1 MPDGGDRVTMAEW
14 LRMSGLWWTCVL
26 RGEIAWLVSMPRLPP
41 PDLAD
46 RRHDL
51 RLDPPAAAPLVPRHV
66 SPDPEQAG
74 HLEHRTWPPSW
85 RDADHRLEDQAQAG
99 AGDDGA

>member
-1 MPDGGDRVTMAEW
+1 MPGGGDRITMAAW
-14 LRMSGLWWTCVL
+14 LRMPGLWRAGVL
-26 RGEIAWLVSMPRLPP
+26 RGEIAWAVPMQRLPP

-51 RLDPPAAAPLVPRHV
+51 RLDPPAAAPVVSRHV
-66 SPDPEQAG
+66 SSDPEQAR
-74 HLEHRTWPPSW
+74 HLQHRAGPSP
-85 RDADHRLEDQAQAG
+85 RGDADHRLEDQAQAG